1 LQTFPK
7 AEQKAN
13 DVMSIDSST
22 LPIIYS
28 EEVAAARAAGKP
40 IVALES
46 TIITHGMPY
55 PENVSTALE
64 VEAIIR
70 EEGACPATIA
80 ILDGVINVGLTRQ
93 QIEALA
99 QRDDILKLSR
109 ADLAYSLVAGKSG
122 STTVAATMI
131 CASIA
136 GIATFATGG
145 IGGVHRGAEETFDI
159 SADLQ
164 ELAKTPV
171 MVVSAGVKALLDI
184 AKTLEVLE
192 TLGVPVVGYGTDEFP
207 AFWSRESGFECPLR
221 LDAPKDIAALYQM
234 RKALGLEGGMIV
246 ANPVPEEAEIPRNEM
261 ETFILEAISE
271 ANRLSVHGKAVTPF
285 VLSRIKDLTDG
296 DSLVTNIAL
305 VKNNARLAANIA
317 KTL

>member
-1 LQTFPK
+1 
-7 AEQKAN
+7 
-13 DVMSIDSST
+13 MSIDSST

-261 ETFILEAISE
+261 ETFILEAIAE

-317 KTL
+317 KAL

>member
-1 LQTFPK
+1 
-7 AEQKAN
+7 
-13 DVMSIDSST
+13 MSIETSS
-22 LPIIYS
+22 LPITYS
-28 EEVAAARAAGKP
+28 DEVATARAAGKP

-64 VEAIIR
+64 VEDIIR
-70 EEGACPATIA
+70 KEGACPATIA
-80 ILDGVINVGLTRQ
+80 ILDGVINVGLTTEQ
-93 QIEALA
+93 VEELA
-99 QRDDILKLSR
+99 QRDDIMKLSR
-109 ADLAYSLVAGKSG
+109 ADLAYALVAGKSG

-131 CASIA
+131 CASLA
-136 GIATFATGG
+136 GISTFATGG
-145 IGGVHRGAEETFDI
+145 IGGVHRGAEESFDI

-184 AKTLEVLE
+184 PKTLEVLE
-192 TLGVPVVGYGTDEFP
+192 TLGVPVVGVGTDEFP
-207 AFWSRESGFECPLR
+207 AFWSRESGFACPLR
-221 LDAPKDIAALYQM
+221 LDNPEDIASLYSM

-246 ANPVPEEAEIPRNEM
+246 ANPVPEADEIPRNEM

-271 ANRLSVHGKAVTPF
+271 ANRRSVSGKEVTPF
-285 VLSRIKDLTDG
+285 VLSRIKDLTEG

-305 VKNNARLAANIA
+305 VKNNARLAARIA
-317 KTL
+317 KAL